1 MARTTIDAYHERFQ
15 RPGGFVFEDE
25 PGNPQVIA
33 PSAPLPLPS
42 NAVWYDGAGPV
53 FGFDRPGMNN
63 QHGSNSEGFPIRTLF
78 EE

>member
-1 MARTTIDAYHERFQ
+1 MAHHYIDAYPPRFQ
-15 RPGGFVFEDE
+15 RPGGATFVDE

-53 FGFDRPGMNN
+53 FGFDRPGIN
-63 QHGSNSEGFPIRTLF
+63 HEIGSNSEGFPIRTLF

>member
-1 MARTTIDAYHERFQ
+1 MFNASHPRFQ
-15 RPGGFVFEDE
+15 RPGSDEIMVFDE
-25 PGNPQVIA
+25 PSHPQVIA

-63 QHGSNSEGFPIRTLF
+63 QHGDNSEGFPIRTLF